1 MQNARATARAEL
13 SRLPPALSRSMAV
26 TPVHSGAV
34 SEELQQARSLLL
46 AGDSAAISGA
56 VARLRGATPGAAVG
70 AGAGAGAGIGA
81 GDGFKAI
88 LALALQQA
96 LAGDAERAAIAA
108 WLDVEIAGAAGCH
121 VRPR

>member
-26 TPVHSGAV
+26 TPVHSGAL

-56 VARLRGATPGAAVG
+56 VARLRGATPGAAV
-70 AGAGAGAGIGA
+70 GAGAGAGIGA